1 MDTVIFDNIIL
12 TSVVART
19 KEMTVTAVGNSVVVS
34 QESAKEVKMKIAAT
48 AKQDTAVSSEVTATD
63 TVAADTVAADETAVT
78 GETAVE
84 ETAATDVITVDET
97 GATGETS
104 VDETAVS
111 DEIVIDESNL
121 KEGVAVDGAYMN
133 PGMGKDSYV
142 DPGYVGEINTETGMA
157 VVKDPLLSSWP
168 FVIGISVAVL
178 FVSVALGAFLA
189 RRKIKKGIELYE
201 D

>member
-1 MDTVIFDNIIL
+1 MDTVVFDNIIL

-19 KEMTVTAVGNSVVVS
+19 KEMTVTTAGNSVVVS
-34 QESAKEVKMKIAAT
+34 QEGAKEVKMKIT
-48 AKQDTAVSSEVTATD
+48 ASTKQDTAVSSEVT
-63 TVAADTVAADETAVT
+63 AADTVAADETAVT
-78 GETAVE
+78 GETAAE

-104 VDETAVS
+104 VDETAVT

-142 DPGYVGEINTETGMA
+142 DPGYVGEINTETGMP

>member
-19 KEMTVTAVGNSVVVS
+19 KEMTVTASGNSVVAS
-34 QESAKEVKMKIAAT
+34 QESAKEVT
-48 AKQDTAVSSEVTATD
+48 T
-63 TVAADTVAADETAVT
+63 
-78 GETAVE
+78 VE
-84 ETAATDVITVDET
+84 ETAATDVI
-97 GATGETS
+97 A
-104 VDETAVS
+104 VDETAVA
-111 DEIVIDESNL
+111 DEIVIEESKL
-121 KEGVAVDGAYMN
+121 KEGVAMDGAYMN

-142 DPGYVGEINTETGMA
+142 DPGYSGEINTETGVA

-178 FVSVALGAFLA
+178 FVSVVLGAFLA